1 MNEKGNEHRLIGTSY
16 YPPYDEYQIV
26 ELHATD
32 QGTLSDPPGQKMLA
46 KRS

>member
-1 MNEKGNEHRLIGTSY
+1 MNEEGNEHRPIGTSY

-32 QGTLSDPPGQKMLA
+32 RGTLSDLPGQKMLA
-46 KRS
+46 KPS